1 MNKRQTVRK
10 TRTVRP
16 VIRYSTNFHNV
27 ITSVMRHRPG
37 WVNGR
42 EEDEK
47 KVDFFWAETMWMH
60 EQFDNIYFSEHVKVN
75 HFPRFYELTRK
86 NLLAKNLKRFQKMM
100 VNRNKNEPEDQRIDI
115 DAEMD
120 FFPVTYELPDQWHMF
135 VEEFKKKNGV
145 VNVNQKSKRNDKS
158 IWIMKPICKSQGKGI
173 FLFRD
178 LKEISDWKK
187 GGKEKKNPEEVEVY
201 IVQRYIE
208 RPLLVGGKKFDMRI
222 YVLVTSYVPLRA
234 YVYREG
240 FVRFSNTRFTTERI
254 EDSYVHLTNVAIQKK
269 APDYNPDRGAKWP
282 LTSLRRYLNQSRGSE
297 ATEAAFKRVNDVFW
311 YSLQAVQDKI
321 INDKHCFELYGYD
334 VLFDVDLRCWLIE
347 VNASPSLSASSYEDK
362 QLKKRMLS
370 DTLNVVDMEQKLQ
383 GNETRVGGFDL
394 LTSTSE
400 CYLGCDN
407 SDRQSQL
414 NRIYREA
421 ASKLG
426 KEEE

>member
-1 MNKRQTVRK
+1 MKQ
-10 TRTVRP
+10 
-16 VIRYSTNFHNV
+16 
-27 ITSVMRHRPG
+27 RPG
-37 WVNGR
+37 WMNGR
-42 EEDEK
+42 DEEEK
-47 KVDFFWAETMWMH
+47 KVDFFWAETIWMH
-60 EQFDNIYFSEHVKVN
+60 EKFDTIYFAEHVKVN

-100 VNRNKNEPEDQRIDI
+100 MNRNKNETDENKIDI
-115 DAEMD
+115 EAEMD

-135 VEEFKKKNGV
+135 VEEFKKKNLPSGSDR
-145 VNVNQKSKRNDKS
+145 QKKKS

-173 FLFRD
+173 FLFKD
-178 LKEISDWKK
+178 LKDISEWKK
-187 GGKEKKNPEEVEVY
+187 DGKQKKNNEEVEVY

-208 RPLLVGGKKFDMRI
+208 RPLLIGGKKFDMRI
-222 YVLVTSYVPLRA
+222 YVLVTSYVPLKA

-240 FVRFSNTRFTTERI
+240 FVRFSNTRFTTDRI

-282 LTSLRRYLNQSRGSE
+282 LTSLRRYLNQSRGQE
-297 ATEAAFKRVNDVFW
+297 ETEGAFKRVNDVFW

-334 VLFDVDLRCWLIE
+334 ILFDVDLRCWLIE
-347 VNASPSLSASSYEDK
+347 VNASPSLSASSHEDK
-362 QLKKRMLS
+362 LLKKRMLS
-370 DTLNVVDMEQKLQ
+370 DTLNVVDMEQRLF
-383 GNETRVGGFDL
+383 GNETRIGGYDL

-414 NRIYREA
+414 NKVYRDA
-421 ASKLG
+421 AQKLQ
-426 KEEE
+426 KEDE

>member
-1 MNKRQTVRK
+1 MSKNNKNVSRK
-10 TRTVRP
+10 VFRSRP
-16 VIRYSTNFHNV
+16 VIKYQTNFHNV
-27 ITSVMRHRPG
+27 ISSVMKSRPG
-37 WVNGR
+37 WMNGR
-42 EEDEK
+42 EEEEK
-47 KVDFFWAETMWMH
+47 KVDFFWAETIWMH
-60 EQFDNIYFSEHVKVN
+60 EKFDTIYFAEHVKVN

-100 VNRNKNEPEDQRIDI
+100 MNRNKNETDGNKIDI
-115 DAEMD
+115 EAEMD

-135 VEEFKKKNGV
+135 VEEFKKKNLPSGSDR
-145 VNVNQKSKRNDKS
+145 QKKKS

-173 FLFRD
+173 FLFKD
-178 LKEISDWKK
+178 LKDISEWKK
-187 GGKEKKNPEEVEVY
+187 DGKQKKNNEEVEVY

-208 RPLLVGGKKFDMRI
+208 RPLLIGGKKFDMRI
-222 YVLVTSYVPLRA
+222 YVLVTSYVPLKA

-240 FVRFSNTRFTTERI
+240 FVRFSNTRFTTDRI

-282 LTSLRRYLNQSRGSE
+282 LTSLRRYLNQSRGQE
-297 ATEAAFKRVNDVFW
+297 ETEGAFKRVNDVFW

-334 VLFDVDLRCWLIE
+334 ILFDVDLRCWLIE
-347 VNASPSLSASSYEDK
+347 VNASPSLSASSHEDK
-362 QLKKRMLS
+362 LLKKRMLS
-370 DTLNVVDMEQKLQ
+370 DTLNVVDMEQRLF
-383 GNETRVGGFDL
+383 GNETRIGGYDL

-414 NRIYREA
+414 NKVYRDA
-421 ASKLG
+421 AQKLQ
-426 KEEE
+426 KEDE